1 LKTEANTFSWRLTVV
16 AVLVLAALLWLR
28 YMSSFD
34 DGEDLRK
41 AAYIGDIQT
50 VRNILGKHPGVIDTF
65 RESPEVLMINGKGR
79 SNSRRVIPPALSA
92 KLHFLWRLL
101 KPASQYDIWDEAGYS
116 ALDLAVR
123 GRQPE
128 VVAVLLDNGADGTHL
143 NADNYA
149 VLHQTIQLWH
159 VQIVKLFLD
168 HNIDLKIKDRS
179 GSTPLGWAVLCQFK
193 EIVELL
199 IAHGADVNG
208 GDTPPLHWA
217 VMVRSKPMAELLID
231 HGAKV
236 DLADKGKRTPLG
248 MAIQRGENELATFL
262 REHGARE

>member
-1 LKTEANTFSWRLTVV
+1 LKTESKRFSWLVAVV
-16 AVLVLAALLWLR
+16 AILVLAALLWLC
-28 YMSSFD
+28 YLFSFD
-34 DGEDLRK
+34 YGEDLRK
-41 AAYIGDIQT
+41 AAYIGDVQT
-50 VRNILGKHPGVIDTF
+50 VRAVLSKHPSIIDTF

-79 SNSRRVIPPALSA
+79 GNSRRVIPPALFA

-101 KPASQYDIWDEAGYS
+101 KPASQYNIWDEAGYS

-128 VVAVLLDNGADGTHL
+128 VVSVLLDNGADGAHL
-143 NADNYA
+143 SAENAA
-149 VLHQTIQLWH
+149 ALHMAIQLAQ
-159 VQIVKLFLD
+159 VQIVQLFLD
-168 HNIDLKIKDRS
+168 HNVDLNLKDRS

-193 EIVELL
+193 EIAELL

-208 GDTPPLHWA
+208 GDTPPLLWA
-217 VMVRSKPMAELLID
+217 VMVRSKPMAELLIQ

-236 DLADKGKRTPLG
+236 DLADKGKRTPLSE
-248 MAIQRGENELATFL
+248 AVRNRDSDLATFL